1 MQNAQLTQSVQIEIK
16 GNKYNAVFP
25 NTGQYMD
32 IRNRISIL
40 ISDLNIRDVYDQYA
54 ALLAEMIAT
63 YNVLLPELK
72 KDINVDSILKLSMME
87 SKEILDTY
95 TDVYKPFFD
104 QWMAVITAPKTK
116 PENAA

>member
-1 MQNAQLTQSVQIEIK
+1 LINKILLKKCKTHTLTQSVQIEIK

-25 NTGQYMD
+25 NTGQYME

-72 KDINVDSILKLSMME
+72 KDINIDSILKLSMME

-95 TDVYKPFFD
+95 TDAFISLSLING
-104 QWMAVITAPKTK
+104 WL
-116 PENAA
+116 